1 MYSLVP
7 LSSPLGPIEIPR
19 SNRWVLQPF
28 GAGEGLEHLL
38 PEPIGRIRIWSPNL
52 PGFPPPAGDRTVA
65 LRAWGVAWDS
75 PGGEGTICP
84 WAERGR
90 DSGRRGGR
98 RMRALRVSQ
107 ALVRSFSSTARNR
120 FENRVAEKQKLFQ
133 VGGGGGGARGGPGA
147 AGSARSRVGE
157 AGDIVYGAAST
168 PSSSDAPHIQADN
181 DLPVHLKGG
190 VADNILYRVTMGLCL
205 G

>member
-1 MYSLVP
+1 M
-7 LSSPLGPIEIPR
+7 

-28 GAGEGLEHLL
+28 GAGMRGWGCSVFSAHLL
-38 PEPIGRIRIWSPNL
+38 DESESGRRDL
-52 PGFPPPAGDRTVA
+52 AVLGLTE
-65 LRAWGVAWDS
+65 GVAWDS

-84 WAERGR
+84 WAERGG

-98 RMRALRVSQ
+98 RMRGLRVSQ

-133 VGGGGGGARGGPGA
+133 
-147 AGSARSRVGE
+147 
-157 AGDIVYGAAST
+157 
-168 PSSSDAPHIQADN
+168 ADN

-190 VADNILYRVTMGLCL
+190 LTDNILYRVTMALCL
-205 G
+205 GGTAYGLYCLGWASFPQKK